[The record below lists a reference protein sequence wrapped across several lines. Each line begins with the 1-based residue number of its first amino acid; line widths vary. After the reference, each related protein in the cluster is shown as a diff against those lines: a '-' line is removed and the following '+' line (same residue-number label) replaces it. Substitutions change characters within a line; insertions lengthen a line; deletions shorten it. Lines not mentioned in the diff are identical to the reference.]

1 MSVQIIELNGVPAL
15 AVLPIDEWETLLE
28 RLETLQDIADAKAAM
43 SEETFPAT
51 FIDRLLAGEA
61 PLKVWREYRGL
72 TLQSLA
78 EISGTTRQML
88 SMVENGKAN
97 PSADLLARLARAL
110 DCDMDDLHGETA
122 RR

>member
-1 MSVQIIELNGVPAL
+1 MSVQIIQLNGVSAL

-28 RLETLQDIADAKAAM
+28 RLETLQDIADAKATM
-43 SEETFPAT
+43 SEETFPAA
-51 FIDRLLAGEA
+51 FVDRLLAGEA

-78 EISGTTRQML
+78 ETSGTTRQML

-97 PSADLLARLARAL
+97 PSTDLLARLARAL
-110 DCDMDDLHGETA
+110 DCDMDDLHGESA
-122 RR
+122 RC